1 MRTVA
6 IILRALF
13 NGSRV
18 ALAAFA
24 LLAIA
29 ACSSSNAFPNAPIL
43 LVCPW
48 AAGGGSDRV
57 ARLIAT
63 LLEQDLGVPVNVV
76 NATGGDGVTGHSRGA
91 LARPDGYTMTLV
103 TVEITTLHW
112 RQMTSI
118 SYRDFTPIALVNRDA
133 AALFVRSDAP
143 WKTIAELERA
153 VRASQGMLR
162 ASGTATAGI
171 WHLGLAGWLTSV
183 GLRPSDVTW
192 VSIAGAAPSLTEL
205 LAGGVDLVAC
215 SLPEAQALL
224 EAGRIR
230 SLGVMSEHRVAQ
242 FPTVPTFA
250 EQNVH
255 FSVGTIRGL
264 AVPKDVPPDRARL
277 LADAVRRVVNG
288 DAYNAAMSA
297 SGFTPAYED
306 PDRFAVTLQDTD
318 ERLGTL
324 LQSNAFAGLADQRI
338 GAMFFPTA
346 LGIALV
352 GVIVGMVLASRGR
365 HPSSTVSIE
374 ERAPWP
380 SGALWR
386 LAEPLLGIALY
397 LVFAELLGF
406 ILTAGTLL
414 LVYLLRLGT
423 RLRIAL
429 PLALVLVPLLYYVF
443 GVVLRVGLPRGP
455 LG

>member
-1 MRTVA
+1 MVS
-6 IILRALF
+6 LLYQCGRA
-13 NGSRV
+13 
-18 ALAAFA
+18 ALAAIA

-29 ACSSSNAFPNAPIL
+29 GCASAKAFPDAPIL

-118 SYRDFTPIALVNRDA
+118 SYRDFAPIALVNRDA

-143 WKTIAELERA
+143 WQTIADLEQA
-153 VRASQGMLR
+153 VRASPGTLR

-205 LAGGVDLVAC
+205 LAGGLDIVVC

-242 FPTVPTFA
+242 YPTVPTLA
-250 EQNVH
+250 EQRV
-255 FSVGTIRGL
+255 SLSLGTIRGL
-264 AVPKDVPPDRARL
+264 AVPRDVPPDRVRV

-306 PDRFAVTLQDTD
+306 RDRFAVTLQDTD
-318 ERLGTL
+318 QRLGTL
-324 LQSNAFAGLADQRI
+324 LQSDAFAGLADQLI

-346 LGIALV
+346 LGLALA
-352 GVIVGMVLASRGR
+352 GVIIGMIVASRGR
-365 HPSSTVSIE
+365 HRRRTTPLDE
-374 ERAPWP
+374 HEAWP
-380 SGALWR
+380 PDALWR
-386 LAEPLLGIALY
+386 FAEPLLGIALY

-406 ILTAGTLL
+406 VLTAGTLL
-414 LVYLLRLGT
+414 LIYLLRLGT

-429 PLALVLVPLLYYVF
+429 PIALVLVPLAYYVF
-443 GVVLRVGLPRGP
+443 GVALRVGLPRGL
-455 LG
+455 LGW

>member
-1 MRTVA
+1 MSRRLLILIGPIVA
-6 IILRALF
+6 AVLT
-13 NGSRV
+13 
-18 ALAAFA
+18 LAACA
-24 LLAIA
+24 
-29 ACSSSNAFPNAPIL
+29 SSKPFPDAPIL

-57 ARLIAT
+57 ARLLAT

-143 WKTIAELERA
+143 WQTIADLERA
-153 VRASQGMLR
+153 VRASPGLLR

-205 LAGGVDLVAC
+205 IAGGIDMVAC

-250 EQNVH
+250 EQHVN

-264 AVPKDVPPDRARL
+264 AVPKDVPRDRARL
-277 LADAVRRVVNG
+277 LAEAVRRVVNG
-288 DAYNAAMSA
+288 DAYNAALSA

-306 PDRFAVTLQDTD
+306 SDRFTVTLQDTD
-318 ERLGTL
+318 QRLGAL
-324 LQSNAFAGLADQRI
+324 LQSEAFAGLADQRI
-338 GAMFFPTA
+338 GAMFFPSVLA
-346 LGIALV
+346 IALC
-352 GVIVGMVLASRGR
+352 GVVVAMVVASRGR
-365 HPSSTVSIE
+365 QRRNAARPELEIS
-374 ERAPWP
+374 PP
-380 SGALWR
+380 GAFWR
-386 LAEPLLGIALY
+386 FAEPLIGIVLY
-397 LVFAELLGF
+397 LLFAERVGF

-429 PLALVLVPLLYYVF
+429 PLALVLVPLTYYVF
-443 GVVLRVGLPRGP
+443 GVALRVGLPRGL
-455 LG
+455 LGW

>member
-1 MRTVA
+1 
-6 IILRALF
+6 
-13 NGSRV
+13 
-18 ALAAFA
+18 
-24 LLAIA
+24 
-29 ACSSSNAFPNAPIL
+29 
-43 LVCPW
+43 
-48 AAGGGSDRV
+48 V

-63 LLEQDLGVPVNVV
+63 LLEQDLQVPVNVV

-91 LARPDGYTMTLV
+91 LARADGYTMTLV

-133 AALFVRSDAP
+133 AALFVRSDAL
-143 WKTIAELERA
+143 WQTLVDLEHA
-153 VRASQGMLR
+153 VRASPGALR

-192 VSIAGAAPSLTEL
+192 VSIAGAAPSLAEL
-205 LAGGVDLVAC
+205 LAGGVDVVAC

-242 FPTVPTFA
+242 FPNVPTLA
-250 EQNVH
+250 EQNVN
-255 FSVGTIRGL
+255 FSLGTIRGL
-264 AVPKDVPPDRARL
+264 AVPKDVPADRARL
-277 LADAVRRVVNG
+277 LAEAVRRVVNG

-306 PDRFAVTLQDTD
+306 PERFAATLRETD
-318 ERLGTL
+318 QRLGTL
-324 LQSNAFAGLADQRI
+324 LQSDAFKGLADQRI

-346 LGIALV
+346 LAIALG
-352 GVIVGMVLASRGR
+352 GVVIGMVVTAARGR
-365 HPSSTVSIE
+365 GQA
-374 ERAPWP
+374 APIDDTSP
-380 SGALWR
+380 PGALWR
-386 LAEPLLGIALY
+386 FAEPLIGIALY
-397 LVFAELLGF
+397 LLLAEILGF

-414 LVYLLRLGT
+414 VAYLLRLGT
-423 RLRIAL
+423 RWRTAL
-429 PLALVLVPLLYYVF
+429 PLVLVLVPLLDYVF
-443 GVVLRVGLPRGP
+443 GVVLRVGLPRGL
-455 LG
+455 LGW